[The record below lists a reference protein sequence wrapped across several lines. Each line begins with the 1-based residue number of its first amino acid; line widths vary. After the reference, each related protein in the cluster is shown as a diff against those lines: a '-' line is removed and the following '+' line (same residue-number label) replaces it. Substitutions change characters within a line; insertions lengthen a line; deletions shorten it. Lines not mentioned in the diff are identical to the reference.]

1 MINSLFTFIPT
12 VPLTNEQRDAF
23 AKVADWVEVP
33 ECKPGTYQSYVATI
47 EMVDAI
53 RAQLAALGEAKL
65 IGVWNDD
72 GTQYGFERQVTLD
85 ENDHP
90 IETVAQIEDPLTHPL
105 DRQSYLNA
113 LLDVVTYDVN
123 GQELSRIRP
132 VELRPVNKF
141 AGMADRML

>member
-12 VPLTNEQRDAF
+12 IQLTNEQRTSF
-23 AKVADWVEVP
+23 AQVADWVEVP

-53 RAQLAALGEAKL
+53 HAQLAAMGDAHL
-65 IGVWNDD
+65 IGVCNPD
-72 GTQYGFERQVTLD
+72 GTQYGFERQITLD

-90 IETVAQIEDPLTHPL
+90 IEIVVQIEDPLTHPL
-105 DRQSYLNA
+105 DRQAYLDA
-113 LLDVVTYDVN
+113 LLDVVTYDAN
-123 GQELSRIRP
+123 GQELSRTRP
-132 VELRPVNKF
+132 TELKPVNKF